1 MGKLDINW
9 RSSMGE
15 KGRLQTSALQRG
27 LPTYGDINL
36 TVKSMQTIVE
46 IEQPVEITFQLTNCR

>member
-1 MGKLDINW
+1 
-9 RSSMGE
+9 MGE